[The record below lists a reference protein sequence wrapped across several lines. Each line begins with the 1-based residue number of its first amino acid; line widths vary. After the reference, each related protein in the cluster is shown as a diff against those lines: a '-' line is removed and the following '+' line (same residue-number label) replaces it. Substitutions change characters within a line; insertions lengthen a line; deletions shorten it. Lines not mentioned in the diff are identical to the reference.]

1 MRCQCVGAGKFQR
14 CRSRRS
20 ASFKRLVQLAGMMA
34 AAPQTSLPKQ
44 CGSWKDLKAAYRLL
58 NNPAVDPDAIQ
69 GTHRKLTRDACTK
82 HAVVL
87 SVEDDTYLSFNSHA
101 GTKGLGKLATGQ
113 GRGLVQH
120 STLAVTP
127 TGELLGLLDEFWF
140 RRVDADE
147 DETRRQRNARWR
159 EAKVWSDA
167 VRRVGPAPGKTRFV
181 HIMDRAGDN
190 LETIRA
196 CDEVGVGYV
205 IRAKHD
211 RRVQDATDKL
221 WSFMAKQP
229 VKSRMTVSIG
239 KQTDI
244 TGRVTRRAR
253 EAKLSVR
260 FSRVQLE
267 PSWNHSGSLKGA
279 KSVYAVYLSESRPP
293 KDVDPV
299 DWMLLTGEAVTR
311 VADAERIVEWYTRRW
326 IIEEWHRVEK
336 EGCRVEASQLDDAE
350 DIKRLAAIVSINA
363 VRMLRLRD
371 LAGFTTRQK
380 GSRSKVKKQSEN
392 PRALQDAVPLSWLV
406 VVASLADMDPFG
418 LTPRDFWLTIA
429 KRGGWIGR
437 NGDRPPGW
445 KTIWRGWYD
454 VHVMAQG
461 VELAT
466 ERPDLLEK
474 CG

>member
-1 MRCQCVGAGKFQR
+1 
-14 CRSRRS
+14 
-20 ASFKRLVQLAGMMA
+20 MMA

-44 CGSWKDLKAAYRLL
+44 CGSWRDLKAAYRLL

-69 GTHRKLTRDACTK
+69 DVHRKLTRDACTK

-87 SVEDDTYLSFNSHA
+87 CVQDDAYLSFNSRAH
-101 GTKGLGKLATGQ
+101 TKGLGKLATGK

-120 STLAVTP
+120 GTLAVTP

-140 RRVDADE
+140 RRIDAPAQ
-147 DETRRQRNARWR
+147 ETRKQRNARWR
-159 EAKVWSDA
+159 EADVWSDA
-167 VRRVGPAPGKTRFV
+167 VRRVGPPPAQARFV
-181 HIMDRAGDN
+181 HVMDRAGDS

-196 CDEVGVGYV
+196 CHDVGVGYV
-205 IRAKHD
+205 IRAQHD
-211 RRVQDATDKL
+211 RRVEGATDKL

-229 VKSRMTVSIG
+229 IRSSMTVSIG
-239 KQTDI
+239 KQTDM

-267 PSWNHSGSLKGA
+267 PPWNQSGSLKEA
-279 KSVYAVYLSESRPP
+279 KSVFAVYLSEDRPP

-299 DWMLLTGEAVTR
+299 DWMLLTGEAVTT
-311 VADAERIVEWYTRRW
+311 VPDAERIVEWYTRRW
-326 IIEEWHRVEK
+326 VIEEWHRVEK

-350 DIKRLAAIVSINA
+350 DIKRLAAILSINA

-371 LAGFTTRQK
+371 LAGFTTQHK
-380 GSRSKVKKQSEN
+380 SLRSEAKKQSQD
-392 PRALQDAVPLSWLV
+392 RKALQEAVPMSWLV
-406 VVASLADMDPFG
+406 VVASLAGTDPFE
-418 LTPRDFWLTIA
+418 LTPRNFWLTIA

-437 NGDRPPGW
+437 KGDGHPGW

-454 VHVMAQG
+454 VNVMAKG
-461 VELAT
+461 VELAV